1 VKSQEL
7 HKDYGYVYEDFDLGD
22 IKSIVFTMDNKYLFT
37 SNTTGHVKQFSIK
50 DEILWKDHGKLFDSE
65 INSVNFSSDS

>member
-1 VKSQEL
+1 VKTQEL

-22 IKSIVFTMDNKYLFT
+22 IKSIVFTTDNKYLFT

-50 DEILWKDHGKLFDSE
+50 DEILKKDHGKLFDSE